1 MKENLTIVPVTLSEP
16 NLKSQSASTTGK
28 DMPACYF
35 KIKDTEVTFYNE
47 EIRVYFR

>member
-1 MKENLTIVPVTLSEP
+1 MKENHIIVPVTLSDP

-35 KIKDTEVTFYNE
+35 KIKGTEVTFYNG